1 MSDVTVFILK
11 NDLPTNKRA
20 ISYNEQTLVR
30 CYDALKTEIDQYQI
44 DGEIHVIEPKEIPC
58 RIQTNLIAFIDE
70 NKFLP
75 NDFLNRAISLNNLFR
90 DGGVFCGP
98 VHTVWD
104 GAPSGFVKSIEKNY
118 HKYDLYFGNSQV
130 CDITNEEHNYPSLM
144 GSVIS
149 GAAYN
154 TVGYTPLV
162 SPRYDFFD
170 DKTFIQRIAKTH
182 KVFYSAS
189 LLKARYLTSF
199 DMETATISNYY
210 YNLGYQ
216 DGILLANKNLKDKH
230 KELWHRF
237 VNSPELLDNEMP
249 RWLYDDNVEENGE
262 YLEKLVVLKC
272 KYQIG
277 FYEGMMGQKLI

>member
-1 MSDVTVFILK
+1 MPDVTVFILK

-58 RIQTNLIAFIDE
+58 RIQTNLIAFVDE

-104 GAPSGFVKSIEKNY
+104 GTPSGFVKSIEKNY

-130 CDITNEEHNYPSLM
+130 CDITDEEHNYPSLM

-162 SPRYDFFD
+162 SPRYNFFD

-182 KVFYSAS
+182 KVFYSAN

-199 DMETATISNYY
+199 
-210 YNLGYQ
+210 
-216 DGILLANKNLKDKH
+216 
-230 KELWHRF
+230 
-237 VNSPELLDNEMP
+237 
-249 RWLYDDNVEENGE
+249 
-262 YLEKLVVLKC
+262 
-272 KYQIG
+272 
-277 FYEGMMGQKLI
+277 

>member
-1 MSDVTVFILK
+1 MSQITDAEI
-11 NDLPTNKRA
+11 
-20 ISYNEQTLVR
+20 IYNEQTLVR

-104 GAPSGFVKSIEKNY
+104 GTPSGFVRSIEKNY
-118 HKYDLYFGNSQV
+118 H
-130 CDITNEEHNYPSLM
+130 
-144 GSVIS
+144 
-149 GAAYN
+149 
-154 TVGYTPLV
+154 
-162 SPRYDFFD
+162 
-170 DKTFIQRIAKTH
+170 KTFIQRIAKPH

>member
-104 GAPSGFVKSIEKNY
+104 GTPSGFVKSIEKNY
-118 HKYDLYFGNSQV
+118 H
-130 CDITNEEHNYPSLM
+130 
-144 GSVIS
+144 
-149 GAAYN
+149 
-154 TVGYTPLV
+154 
-162 SPRYDFFD
+162 
-170 DKTFIQRIAKTH
+170 
-182 KVFYSAS
+182 
-189 LLKARYLTSF
+189 
-199 DMETATISNYY
+199 
-210 YNLGYQ
+210 
-216 DGILLANKNLKDKH
+216 
-230 KELWHRF
+230 
-237 VNSPELLDNEMP
+237 
-249 RWLYDDNVEENGE
+249 
-262 YLEKLVVLKC
+262 
-272 KYQIG
+272 
-277 FYEGMMGQKLI
+277 

>member
-20 ISYNEQTLVR
+20 ISYNGQTLVR

-104 GAPSGFVKSIEKNY
+104 GTPSGFVKSIEKNY

-130 CDITNEEHNYPSLM
+130 CDITNEEHNYPSLI

-162 SPRYDFFD
+162 SPRYHFFD

-249 RWLYDDNVEENGE
+249 RWLYDDDVEENGE